1 MTRLPFA
8 IAATAAVSMSATA
21 ALAADA
27 WQTVTLRGEPG
38 LTISIPAAAVN
49 TPDAKDPD
57 DLMFFAV
64 ATKLHGALTCLA
76 RRNGY
81 PQDMTRADFAAAL
94 ATERR
99 EAFCGQNGSTVSG
112 VSIVGSQSFEHGGSQ
127 AAVCTASFT
136 DSARELPG
144 QVSSQM
150 IVAAPDKA
158 YFLTCIVEDEEVGLA
173 GYSWSSFWSEKVRH
187 IQASFRL
194 PR

>member
-1 MTRLPFA
+1 MTRLLFA
-8 IAATAAVSMSATA
+8 IAAAVSMSAVA

-64 ATKLHGALTCLA
+64 STKLHGALTCLA

-81 PQDMTRADFAAAL
+81 PQGMTRADFAAAL
-94 ATERR
+94 GTERR
-99 EAFCGQNGSTVSG
+99 EAFCGQSRSTVSG
-112 VSIVGSQSFEHGGSQ
+112 ISILGSQSFEHGGSQ

-173 GYSWSSFWSEKVRH
+173 GCSWSAFWGEKVRH
-187 IQASFRL
+187 IQASFHL
-194 PR
+194 AP

>member
-1 MTRLPFA
+1 MTRLRFA
-8 IAATAAVSMSATA
+8 IAAVALSLATA
-21 ALAADA
+21 SIAKDA

-64 ATKLHGALTCLA
+64 STKLHGALTCLA
-76 RRNGY
+76 QRNGY
-81 PQDMTRADFAAAL
+81 PQGMTRADFAAAL

-99 EAFCGQNGSTVSG
+99 EAFCGQSRSTVSG
-112 VSIVGSQSFEHGGSQ
+112 ISILGSQSFEHGGSQ

-158 YFLTCIVEDEEVGLA
+158 YFLTCTVEDEEVGLA
-173 GYSWSSFWSEKVRH
+173 GYSWSAFWGEKVRH

-194 PR
+194 AP